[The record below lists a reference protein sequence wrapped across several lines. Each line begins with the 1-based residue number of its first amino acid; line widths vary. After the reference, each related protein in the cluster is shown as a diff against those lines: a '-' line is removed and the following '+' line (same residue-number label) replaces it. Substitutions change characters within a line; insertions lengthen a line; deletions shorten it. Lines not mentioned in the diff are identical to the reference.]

1 MDNKTEK
8 QIFRQKSVERISSPE
23 QLNDYVRVSNPAVWM
38 VLAAVAFILA
48 GVCVWGIFGRLETVI
63 NTAGVCRDGKITCYV
78 PDDDIK
84 SVKVGMKVN
93 VNGGGFEI
101 FEIAQKPIEV
111 DENFDS
117 YAMYVGE
124 LKEGQWVY
132 EVTAKAQLES
142 GTYNAK
148 ITTES
153 VSPISFVMN

>member
-38 VLAAVAFILA
+38 ILAAVAFILA

-63 NTAGVCRDGKITCYV
+63 NTVGVCRDGKITCYV
-78 PDDDIK
+78 ADENIK

-93 VNGGGFEI
+93 VNGGEFEI
-101 FEIAQKPIEV
+101 SEIAKKPIEI

-124 LKEGQWVY
+124 LKEGEWVY
-132 EVTAKAQLES
+132 EVTAKSQLES
-142 GTYNAK
+142 GTYSAK

-153 VSPISFVMN
+153 ISPISFVMN